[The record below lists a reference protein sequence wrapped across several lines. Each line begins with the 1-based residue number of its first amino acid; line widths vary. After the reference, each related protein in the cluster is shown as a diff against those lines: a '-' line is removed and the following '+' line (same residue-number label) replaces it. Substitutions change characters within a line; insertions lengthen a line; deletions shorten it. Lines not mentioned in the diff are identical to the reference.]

1 MDQVRADERGHND
14 QSPIKQ
20 DQEQNGANNPAGHE
34 DDRRVLCIVN
44 QKCRGNR
51 AGQFAAGEEAKHC
64 DRNFLKE
71 QCEQSPDQAKD
82 ERDD

>member
-1 MDQVRADERGHND
+1 MPR
-14 QSPIKQ
+14 QS
-20 DQEQNGANNPAGHE
+20 
-34 DDRRVLCIVN
+34 RRPV
-44 QKCRGNR
+44 CRR
-51 AGQFAAGEEAKHC
+51 EEAKHC